1 MQAVG
6 EELTG
11 ERQQAWQDWLQ
22 QYKAVLRGEGQSDEL
37 RIQLQNSANPCYI
50 PRNHLLQV
58 CIDQAEKGDFT
69 EVGSCIS
76 SLQDYRL
83 QLHRDRS
90 ANSYCIVESSLADL
104 LKACRDRVELSLCQ
118 VTEKLSIPA

>member
-1 MQAVG
+1 MQVVG
-6 EELTG
+6 EELTE

-22 QYKAVLRGEGQSDEL
+22 QYKAVLRGEGQSDEQ

-58 CIDQAEKGDFT
+58 CIDQAEEGDFT
-69 EVGSCIS
+69 EVGSCILFC
-76 SLQDYRL
+76 LQDHSL

-90 ANSYCIVESSLADL
+90 ANSCCIVESSLADW
-104 LKACRDRVELSLCQ
+104 LKACRDRVELLLCLQ
-118 VTEKLSIPA
+118 EHR